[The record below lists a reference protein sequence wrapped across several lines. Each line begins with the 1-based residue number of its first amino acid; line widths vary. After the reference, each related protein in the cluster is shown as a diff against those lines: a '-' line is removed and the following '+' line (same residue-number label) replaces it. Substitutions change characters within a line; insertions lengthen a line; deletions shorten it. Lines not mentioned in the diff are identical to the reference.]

1 MFKRVL
7 CLLLFIMIFATG
19 CGRKKDEPKD
29 LLDTI
34 KARGKVIVGV
44 KNDTKPFG
52 FLDKDGNLIG
62 YDIDIAKKIAYLIF
76 GDENQIEFV
85 PVTPSNRIMKLN
97 SGQVDMLVATMSVT
111 SQRLQLFDF
120 STTYHIAGQVYQNSM
135 ENISNE
141 LDGFEIPTNVAV
153 LKQLISKLPS
163 GVTKQTGAQIIKQT
177 MEALGISMTSVLQE
191 AQQVQEGLNNSARDC
206 QSTIIEY
213 RKQINLLEKQAQK
226 YQRQY
231 AALNDIISLFI
242 QTSH

>member
-1 MFKRVL
+1 MPQPQPQPS
-7 CLLLFIMIFATG
+7 I
-19 CGRKKDEPKD
+19 
-29 LLDTI
+29 
-34 KARGKVIVGV
+34 
-44 KNDTKPFG
+44 
-52 FLDKDGNLIG
+52 NL
-62 YDIDIAKKIAYLIF
+62 Y
-76 GDENQIEFV
+76 
-85 PVTPSNRIMKLN
+85 
-97 SGQVDMLVATMSVT
+97 
-111 SQRLQLFDF
+111 SQP
-120 STTYHIAGQVYQNSM
+120 AGQVYQNSM